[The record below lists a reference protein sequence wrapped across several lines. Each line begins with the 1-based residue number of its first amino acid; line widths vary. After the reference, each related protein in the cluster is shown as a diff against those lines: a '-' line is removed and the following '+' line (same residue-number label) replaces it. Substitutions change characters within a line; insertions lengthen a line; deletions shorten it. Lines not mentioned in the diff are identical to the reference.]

1 MNERDFRYLV
11 AIGQTGNLGLAS
23 AQVHVTQP
31 ALTKCIDRLEAELG
45 VVLFER
51 RGRQLVPTE
60 VGEILIR
67 RAKSLLHDMA
77 GVQREIREHALGTSG
92 HVRIGAAAT
101 ATETLLP
108 EVIRRARRET
118 PGITL
123 ELMVGMGDFLRD
135 ALREDR
141 LDLLVSPAIED
152 DEFVCAPILEDQV
165 VVVASE
171 GHPLARGPRRL
182 ADLARYDWV
191 LPPSSVALRRWL
203 ERAFEAA
210 GVAPPTAKVE
220 VNSLTL
226 MPRLIRGTDLLSFTS
241 RRRIGRGATSGLIE
255 LPFPETTYRR
265 AFAVLHRGS
274 GYFSPACRVIS
285 GFFAD
290 AADAIDDAGTPSFES
305 PPGATTSE

>member
-60 VGEILIR
+60 AGEILIR
-67 RAKSLLHDMA
+67 RAKSLLRDMA

-101 ATETLLP
+101 ATETILP
-108 EVIRRARRET
+108 RVIRRAQRET
-118 PGITL
+118 PGITI
-123 ELMVGMGDFLRD
+123 ELMVAMSDVLRD

-141 LDLLVSPAIED
+141 LDILISPATED
-152 DEFVCAPILEDQV
+152 DEFVCEPILEDHV
-165 VVVASE
+165 VVVASRD
-171 GHPLARGPRRL
+171 HSLARGRRRL
-182 ADLARYDWV
+182 ADLVRYSWV
-191 LPPSSVALRRWL
+191 LPPATVALRRWL
-203 ERAFEAA
+203 EHAFEAE
-210 GVAPPTAKVE
+210 GLPPPTVSVE

-226 MPRLIRGTDLLSFTS
+226 MPTLIRGTELLSFTS
-241 RRRIGRGATSGLIE
+241 RQRLEHGATPDLVE
-255 LPFPETTYRR
+255 LPFAETTYRR
-265 AFAVLHRGS
+265 AFAILHRSS

-290 AADAIDDAGTPSFES
+290 AADGTDDAGTQSH
-305 PPGATTSE
+305 GLRRG